1 MDETLLKLDQVRQK
15 KGLLAILKADL
26 KRQMD
31 SLLRPASLALRQ
43 SVITLVFGWVGLG
56 LIGMGWVG
64 VFGFGLVWF
73 GLDLHLFRSWPPTVQ
88 AQIWPPRLRAW
99 IWSVCI
105 EFVTRTGQIRAAQAQ
120 AQIWPQAP
128 GLELVSLY

>member
-31 SLLRPASLALRQ
+31 ALLRPASLALRQ

-73 GLDLHLFRSWPPTVQ
+73 DLVW
-88 AQIWPPRLRAW
+88 IWFCPDLGPPRSRPRSGLPGFGPG
-99 IWSVCI
+99 S
-105 EFVTRTGQIRAAQAQ
+105 GQFA
-120 AQIWPQAP
+120 
-128 GLELVSLY
+128 V